1 MNDKNLDL
9 DSLFGGYGNLSTA
22 KDYYGI
28 LKKLIKYSDAV
39 NTPEIETIESASV
52 KKPTHSQVY
61 LKLKQLQAHLSEYM
75 KSYNVTEDN
84 ILYFGTGVGINVE
97 TVQFSVLRN
106 LIDENLLKAEQDV
119 EFKLLAQ
126 DASLLGKFAKATS
139 FKYVA
144 PVVIKSIFDNQWI
157 AAADLD
163 DVNASSI
170 SYKSSLSIKSR
181 F

>member
-9 DSLFGGYGNLSTA
+9 DSLLSGYGSYSTA
-22 KDYYGI
+22 EDYYGM

-39 NTPEIETIESASV
+39 NTPEIETIDSDSV
-52 KKPTHSQVY
+52 KVPTHSQVY
-61 LKLKQLQAHLSEYM
+61 LKLRQLQAHLSEYM

-84 ILYFGTGVGINVE
+84 ILYFGTGIGINVE

-106 LIDENLLKAEQDV
+106 LIDQNLLRAEQDV
-119 EFKLLAQ
+119 EFKLSAQ
-126 DASLLGKFAKATS
+126 DASLLGKFAKVTS

-144 PVVIKSIFDNQWI
+144 PVVIKSKFDNQWI

-163 DVNASSI
+163 HVSTSSI
-170 SYKSSLSIKSR
+170 SYKSSLPINSR